1 METNNNTQLSIVDE
15 LTSRLGDIKDSMKK
29 EGVTTTAFNQLSLVA
44 KSIQAKIDELLAKGG
59 VLTQSDIN
67 DGYIVLQ
74 NAKREE
80 LENLSKKSN
89 RRTLAYV
96 IIGVVVLSTL
106 FIITKKK

>member
-1 METNNNTQLSIVDE
+1 MGTNNNTQLSIVDE
-15 LTSRLGDIKDSMKK
+15 LTSKLTDIKDSMKK
-29 EGVTTTAFNQLSLVA
+29 EGVTTTAFNQLSLSA

-80 LENLSKKSN
+80 LENLSKKAN